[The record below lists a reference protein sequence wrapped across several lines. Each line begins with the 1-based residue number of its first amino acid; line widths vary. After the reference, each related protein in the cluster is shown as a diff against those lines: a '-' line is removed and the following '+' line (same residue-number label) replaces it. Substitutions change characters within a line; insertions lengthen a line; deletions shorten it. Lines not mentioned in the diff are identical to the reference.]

1 MSKFSEGISLKFSK
15 LRFASLHK
23 VQSGEQIDQHTE
35 HSIAGEEG
43 QDIHEG
49 LVEQAE
55 HNGNGRHAVAER
67 EELEVLDPQQPT
79 EQAEH
84 NGNGHHATAD
94 FLEETAPRLPK
105 VHVLPL
111 ENVQSAE
118 RAEHN
123 EQQAVTGG
131 EEQTV
136 VDPKQLGKQEKGSEQ
151 QATGKLA
158 LRGFLD
164 SRRAGEKVQR
174 NGHHTT
180 AEREE
185 RSEGHATAELDTQR
199 PGKRVQRNV
208 HIPPRAHPLNG
219 GTEKLSIP
227 VRSFNQVRLASL
239 LTTSAKHAAVSP
251 TPRRPIV
258 RPATVIPPRIQDQE
272 RVKFYTAWLDK
283 QAQHDRRHDSANE
296 INDYI

>member
-23 VQSGEQIDQHTE
+23 VQSDEQIDQHTE

-49 LVEQAE
+49 LVEQE
-55 HNGNGRHAVAER
+55 EYNGNE
-67 EELEVLDPQQPT
+67 
-79 EQAEH
+79 
-84 NGNGHHATAD
+84 HHATAD

-105 VHVLPL
+105 IHVAPP
-111 ENVQSAE
+111 ENVQPAE

-136 VDPKQLGKQEKGSEQ
+136 IDPKQLGKQEKRSEQ
-151 QATGKLA
+151 QTTGKLA

-164 SRRAGEKVQR
+164 SRRAGEQAQR

-180 AEREE
+180 AELEQPTVFDSQGPSGREE
-185 RSEGHATAELDTQR
+185 RSQHHGTAELDPQR
-199 PGKRVQRNV
+199 PGKRVQRNM
-208 HIPPRAHPLNG
+208 HIPPRSHPLNG
-219 GTEKLSIP
+219 GTEKLNAP

-239 LTTSAKHAAVSP
+239 LNTT
-251 TPRRPIV
+251 
-258 RPATVIPPRIQDQE
+258 
-272 RVKFYTAWLDK
+272 
-283 QAQHDRRHDSANE
+283 
-296 INDYI
+296 

>member
-84 NGNGHHATAD
+84 NGNGHHTTAKLEQPGVLDPQEPAEQAEYNGNGHHATAD
-94 FLEETAPRLPK
+94 FLEETAPKLPK
-105 VHVLPL
+105 VHVAPP

-151 QATGKLA
+151 QATRKLA
-158 LRGFLD
+158 LRGFLE
-164 SRRAGEKVQR
+164 SRRPAKHVQR
-174 NGHHTT
+174 
-180 AEREE
+180 
-185 RSEGHATAELDTQR
+185 
-199 PGKRVQRNV
+199 KR
-208 HIPPRAHPLNG
+208 
-219 GTEKLSIP
+219 
-227 VRSFNQVRLASL
+227 
-239 LTTSAKHAAVSP
+239 
-251 TPRRPIV
+251 
-258 RPATVIPPRIQDQE
+258 
-272 RVKFYTAWLDK
+272 
-283 QAQHDRRHDSANE
+283 
-296 INDYI
+296 

>member
-55 HNGNGRHAVAER
+55 HNGNGHHATADFLEETAPKLPKVHVLPLENVQPAEQG
-67 EELEVLDPQQPT
+67 EHNGIGHHTTAKLEQPGVLDPQEPA
-79 EQAEH
+79 EQAEY

-94 FLEETAPRLPK
+94 FLEETAPKLPK
-105 VHVLPL
+105 VHVAPP

-151 QATGKLA
+151 QATRKLA
-158 LRGFLD
+158 LRGFLE
-164 SRRAGEKVQR
+164 SRRPAKHVQR
-174 NGHHTT
+174 
-180 AEREE
+180 
-185 RSEGHATAELDTQR
+185 
-199 PGKRVQRNV
+199 KR
-208 HIPPRAHPLNG
+208 
-219 GTEKLSIP
+219 
-227 VRSFNQVRLASL
+227 
-239 LTTSAKHAAVSP
+239 
-251 TPRRPIV
+251 
-258 RPATVIPPRIQDQE
+258 
-272 RVKFYTAWLDK
+272 
-283 QAQHDRRHDSANE
+283 
-296 INDYI
+296 

>member
-79 EQAEH
+79 EQAEY

-94 FLEETAPRLPK
+94 FLEETAPKLPK
-105 VHVLPL
+105 VHVAPP

-164 SRRAGEKVQR
+164 SRRAAEQVQR

-180 AEREE
+180 AELEQPTVLDSQGPSGREE
-185 RSEGHATAELDTQR
+185 RSEHHATAELDPQR
-199 PGKRVQRNV
+199 PGKRAQRNV

-219 GTEKLSIP
+219 GTEKLS
-227 VRSFNQVRLASL
+227 A
-239 LTTSAKHAAVSP
+239 
-251 TPRRPIV
+251 
-258 RPATVIPPRIQDQE
+258 
-272 RVKFYTAWLDK
+272 
-283 QAQHDRRHDSANE
+283 
-296 INDYI
+296 